1 MLNSNSG
8 VPGTERFGAQVC
20 KCLLSVKMSS
30 FLMRDKQNPSWKL
43 ESTFS
48 NPASLKTNA
57 KAVPV
62 AALTHS
68 DLLSQRNSVLTVCL

>member
-1 MLNSNSG
+1 
-8 VPGTERFGAQVC
+8 
-20 KCLLSVKMSS
+20 
-30 FLMRDKQNPSWKL
+30 MRNKKNPSCKL

-48 NPASLKTNA
+48 SPALLKTNP

-68 DLLSQRNSVLTVCL
+68 DLLSQSNSVVTVCSFPFVSSNPHLSIGSTFLACVVLWNDLLS